1 MLTDYEKKI
10 YNTWL
15 AVTRSGIGKPFKLRK
30 KWDGFEAK
38 PEYGY
43 VKKLVRLFTKFPG
56 INISDFFKAPIMVYP
71 EPYEYDIRFYS
82 TAKALTCY
90 RIHKKKTDSLSTD
103 EFMSSL
109 KSRK

>member
-1 MLTDYEKKI
+1 MTEFEKQI

-15 AVTRSGIGKPFKLRK
+15 AVTRAGVGKPFKLRK
-30 KWDGFEAK
+30 KWDEFEKK

-43 VKKLVRLFTKFPG
+43 VKKLVRLFSKFPG
-56 INISDFFKAPIMVYP
+56 INISQFFKAPILIYP

-90 RIHKKKTDSLSTD
+90 KIYKKKIESLTTD
-103 EFMSSL
+103 EFKDSL
-109 KSRK
+109 KAKK